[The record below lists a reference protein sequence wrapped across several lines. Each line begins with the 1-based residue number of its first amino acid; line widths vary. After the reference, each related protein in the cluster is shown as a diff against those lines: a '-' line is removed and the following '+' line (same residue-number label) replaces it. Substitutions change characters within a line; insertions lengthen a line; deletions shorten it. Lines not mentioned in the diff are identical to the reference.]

1 MEIKKRQ
8 DFILSV
14 LQARK
19 IQFEEIDISDP
30 TRESDKQFM
39 REKSPP
45 KEGQSAALPPQI
57 FNSDKYCCDYE
68 NFHEAVEC
76 NTVHELLGLE
86 Q

>member
-1 MEIKKRQ
+1 MTICLTACSHFQIKKRQ

-19 IQFEEIDISDP
+19 ISFEEVDISDP
-30 TRESDKQFM
+30 TREADKQFM

-45 KEGQSAALPPQI
+45 KEGQSVVLPPQI
-57 FNSDKYCCDYE
+57 FNSDVYRCVSCLTY
-68 NFHEAVEC
+68 FIQ
-76 NTVHELLGLE
+76 LY